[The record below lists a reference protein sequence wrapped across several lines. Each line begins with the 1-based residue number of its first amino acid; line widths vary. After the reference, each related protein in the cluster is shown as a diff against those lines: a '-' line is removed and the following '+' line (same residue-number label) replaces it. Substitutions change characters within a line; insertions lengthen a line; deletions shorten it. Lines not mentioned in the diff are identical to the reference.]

1 MKNIIEMLEE
11 ESKKD
16 KLFRSAAIEWLS
28 ELEWADYSYEEITE
42 YMQSWHTVILEKA
55 IDKFF
60 EGGLQAFKETLS

>member
-42 YMQSWHTVILEKA
+42 YMQSLKGEKLC
-55 IDKFF
+55 
-60 EGGLQAFKETLS
+60 GLRSSEKIIKPTT